1 MAISFDASVSGLQAA
16 MLRQDV
22 TANNV
27 ANINTR
33 GFEQASAYQTDMLS
47 QGTGI
52 SHIIKTPNNPSADSN
67 TDLVKEVKEQK
78 INKAAFQADLNV
90 IKVKDR
96 MMGTLLDMFA

>member
-16 MLRQDV
+16 TLRQDV

-27 ANINTR
+27 ANINTT
-33 GFEQASAYQTDMLS
+33 GFEQSTAYQTDMMP
-47 QGTGI
+47 QGTRI
-52 SHIIKTPNNPSADSN
+52 SHIVKTPNSPSADSN

-90 IKVKDR
+90 VKVKDR

>member
-1 MAISFDASVSGLQAA
+1 MAISFDASVSGMQAA
-16 MLRQDV
+16 TLRQDV

-27 ANINTR
+27 ANINTQ
-33 GFEQASAYQTDMLS
+33 GFDMLP
-47 QGTGI
+47 QGTRV
-52 SHIIKTPNNPSADSN
+52 SHLVKTPNTPSGDSN

-90 IKVKDR
+90 IKVQDR

>member
-1 MAISFDASVSGLQAA
+1 MAISFDAPISGMQAA
-16 MLRQDV
+16 QTRQDV

-27 ANINTR
+27 ANFNTQ
-33 GFEQASAYQTDMLS
+33 GFEQTTAYQTEMLPE
-47 QGTGI
+47 GTRI
-52 SHIIKTPNNPSADSN
+52 SNLVRTPNGQTAPSN

-78 INKAAFQADLNV
+78 INKAAFQADVNV

>member
-1 MAISFDASVSGLQAA
+1 MSISFDASISGMQAA
-16 MLRQDV
+16 TVRQDV

-27 ANINTR
+27 ANVNTR
-33 GFEQASAYQTDMLS
+33 GFEQTTAYQTDMLP
-47 QGTGI
+47 QGTRI
-52 SHIIKTPNNPSADSN
+52 SNLVKTPNNPAGDSN

>member
-1 MAISFDASVSGLQAA
+1 MAISFDASVSGMQAA
-16 MLRQDV
+16 ALRQDV

-27 ANINTR
+27 ANINTP
-33 GFEQASAYQTDMLS
+33 GFEQTTAYQTDVVP
-47 QGTGI
+47 QGTRV
-52 SHIIKTPNNPSADSN
+52 SHLAKTPNSSSAASN